1 MSVKSDYIGT
11 LFLSDEAGSLQ
22 ERYEPFWSILVSMQ
36 SGVTAMDTTAIA
48 LVVLAAV
55 IAIVA
60 VFYSMKPESR

>member
-1 MSVKSDYIGT
+1 
-11 LFLSDEAGSLQ
+11 
-22 ERYEPFWSILVSMQ
+22 
-36 SGVTAMDTTAIA
+36 MDTTAIA